1 MSGTCQI
8 GRAPEAILPPGHAAM
23 LLGVDRFGLIVG
35 GQLRPTDRSDRGD
48 PCGTATGWGLP
59 VTEFSKTG
67 PLKIVSAGGLPPVAA
82 ATAHCTAR
90 RTLSFSVETVN
101 SLKSGLSS
109 WTSVQKQ
116 PSELPS
122 DVASAGIDRPD
133 CLERGSAPTSDGPKS
148 ETMTSI
154 LLFLAISAVRTFCVS
169 AGSQFVTSK
178 GSGLRNLYSGPSTD
192 FRPVKFVETLAV
204 AGRAAQEQKVA
215 ALRQHALDPVRPSS
229 RRRS

>member
-1 MSGTCQI
+1 M
-8 GRAPEAILPPGHAAM
+8 
-23 LLGVDRFGLIVG
+23 GV
-35 GQLRPTDRSDRGD
+35 
-48 PCGTATGWGLP
+48 P

-67 PLKIVSAGGLPPVAA
+67 PLNVSSLGGVPPVAA

-101 SLKSGLSS
+101 SLKSRLS
-109 WTSVQKQ
+109 WWNSVQKQ

-133 CLERGSAPTSDGPKS
+133 CLNSGSAPTSDGPKS

-178 GSGLRNLYSGPSTD
+178 GSGLMNLYSGTSTD
-192 FRPVKFVETLAV
+192 FSPAS
-204 AGRAAQEQKVA
+204 
-215 ALRQHALDPVRPSS
+215 SS
-229 RRRS
+229 RPWLVPPGPLRNRRVPPLGSTPLIQLPQFWPSFLKSVPMNLV

>member
-1 MSGTCQI
+1 MAPGRSGRHWT
-8 GRAPEAILPPGHAAM
+8 G
-23 LLGVDRFGLIVG
+23 
-35 GQLRPTDRSDRGD
+35 
-48 PCGTATGWGLP
+48 CGSP

-67 PLKIVSAGGLPPVAA
+67 PLKISSVGGVPPVAA

-90 RTLSFSVETVN
+90 RTLSFSVETVK
-101 SLKSGLSS
+101 SLKSGLFL
-109 WTSVQKQ
+109 WCSVQKQ

-133 CLERGSAPTSDGPKS
+133 FSNNGRAPTSDGPKS

-154 LLFLAISAVRTFCVS
+154 LGFLAISAVKTFCVN

-192 FRPVKFVETLAV
+192 LSPAS
-204 AGRAAQEQKVA
+204 
-215 ALRQHALDPVRPSS
+215 SS
-229 RRRS
+229 RPWLLPAGPLRNRRLPPLGNTPLIQLPQLTPSFLKSVPMNLL